1 MTGLEPFVD
10 PLAGG
15 LIGVLVDTA
24 KKIGG
29 GFAQSLGDRA
39 KASTALKRYA
49 DKYITRYGAL
59 KLLGMQKSV
68 SLEIIYTKVK
78 FLDGL
83 SIRQF
88 TSLEAL
94 EKSYREG
101 KRRRFQGRDPSK
113 LDAPLVVNET
123 QFLMVLGGP
132 GAGKSTFLR
141 RTGLEALKGERGSFK
156 HNCIPVMLELKRFSS
171 EKVDLTKAI
180 AEELSHF
187 GFPASSD
194 FAIKLL
200 EHGKLLILLDG
211 LDEVPKAN
219 LNLVVDEIQNFVTRY
234 DKNRYIASC
243 RIAAHRSTWNNFR
256 DIELADFDDNQIR
269 RFIHNWFHSEL
280 DRDSQTSEKCW
291 ETLNKSRNA
300 AAKELAQTP
309 LLLTFLCM
317 VYDRTQGFP
326 TNRATLYRKA
336 LDILLEEWAAEKRI
350 RHETIYEGLNPD
362 LEKVLLAEIGYTG
375 FASDQ
380 LFFTQQELVNQIKSF
395 LADTVDKPKLLDGAA
410 ILNAIAVQQGIL
422 VERAEDVFS
431 FSHLTLQEH
440 LTAQYL
446 SQDPDLIKE
455 LVWKHLIDQRWREV
469 FLLVSGSLQNSD
481 KLLEFM
487 RVELNSYLKYQKIKE
502 IFNWIS
508 RSTSKSKCKFKPSVK
523 RILVLAV
530 CLFFA
535 NFKSKKFT
543 KVFNASISATNL
555 AISLDPQSSSIC
567 NLMQVLAGSLVS
579 LRDSIKDLEIIVTR
593 YNRYEESSSETRRDY
608 GNYDNNVFDE
618 QNLYYDEDSPTSLSH
633 FEGVSGINIVDH
645 PGQGFSFDAGDI
657 AHSSKLVSKYSTDLI
672 QKIQEL
678 NLFNTD
684 KRQEISEIRISG
696 IGDFPKSRSNNNEVD
711 IILRIAQIFLQR
723 GSRVWWQ
730 TLNIPEE
737 WSNFIE
743 EEVEAISNYLYVT
756 ELIVRCKESAVRV
769 SDKVWTGIE
778 DQIITAS
785 VD

>member
-29 GFAQSLGDRA
+29 SFAQSLGDRA

-49 DKYITRYGAL
+49 DKYVTRYGTL

-171 EKVDLTKAI
+171 KKFDLTKAI

-187 GFPASSD
+187 EFPASSD
-194 FAIKLL
+194 FVINLL

-219 LNLVVDEIQNFVTRY
+219 LNFVVDEIQNFVTRY

-291 ETLNKSRNA
+291 ETLNKSKNA

-446 SQDPDLIKE
+446 SQDMDLIKE
-455 LVWKHLIDQRWREV
+455 IVWKHLIDQRWREV

-481 KLLEFM
+481 KLLEVM
-487 RVELNSYLKYQKIKE
+487 TVELNSYLKYQKIKE

-508 RSTSKSKCKFKPSVK
+508 QSTSKSKCEFKPLVK

-535 NFKSKKFT
+535 GFKSRKFA
-543 KVFNASISATNL
+543 KVINASIFAAKL
-555 AISLDPQSSSIC
+555 AISLDTQSSSIC
-567 NLMQVLAGSLVS
+567 NLIVRPAGSLFS
-579 LRDSIKDLEIIVTR
+579 FRDLIRDLEISYRR
-593 YNRYEESSSETRRDY
+593 YRESYSETRRDC
-608 GNYDNNVFDE
+608 GNHDNNVFDE
-618 QNLYYDEDSPTSLSH
+618 ENLYYDEDSSTSLSD
-633 FEGVSGINIVDH
+633 FEGFIGINIVVH
-645 PGQGFSFDAGDI
+645 PNRGFSLDTGDI
-657 AHSSKLVSKYSTDLI
+657 VHYSTLVSKYSTDLT

-684 KRQEISEIRISG
+684 KRQKISEIRIYK
-696 IGDFPKSRSNNNEVD
+696 IGDFLTYKNTNNEVD
-711 IILRIAQIFLQR
+711 TIAILTRARLFLEH

-769 SDKVWTGIE
+769 SDKVWTGIQ